1 MQLLLVVIAVVVSV
15 LGLAFAGMY
24 FLDKSIDQSGR

>member
-1 MQLLLVVIAVVVSV
+1 MQLLFVVVAVALCV

-24 FLDKSIDQSGR
+24 FLDKSVNRNDR